1 MYLNSISNVFSEIN
15 RKYLGKINFVTIG
28 AGKLKTKNDI
38 IKNHNWSL
46 DTEVKLLQSF
56 DIGIM
61 PLFNDD
67 WSKGKGGYKL
77 LQYMSLGIPSI
88 ASPVG
93 INCELVQHG
102 VNGYLAKDDKDWIE
116 ILSKLIEND
125 LLRKKIGNQARI
137 IAEQNYT
144 FEINSEIIID
154 KINKI

>member
-1 MYLNSISNVFSEIN
+1 
-15 RKYLGKINFVTIG
+15 
-28 AGKLKTKNDI
+28 
-38 IKNHNWSL
+38 
-46 DTEVKLLQSF
+46 
-56 DIGIM
+56 
-61 PLFNDD
+61 
-67 WSKGKGGYKL
+67 
-77 LQYMSLGIPSI
+77 MSLGIPSI